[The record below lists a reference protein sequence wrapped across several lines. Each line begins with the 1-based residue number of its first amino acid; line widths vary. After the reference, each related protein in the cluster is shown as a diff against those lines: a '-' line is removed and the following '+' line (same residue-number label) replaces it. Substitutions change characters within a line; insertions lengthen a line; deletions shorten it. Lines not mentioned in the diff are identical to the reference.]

1 MASNPW
7 MERQKEPSVWPEG
20 SFLYF
25 FPIFLLN
32 SIIHLEIGIF
42 FLSWRTFSRFCPHP
56 PKKPQVFGGMN
67 FFDKFRARHRHHN
80 LPSIVY
86 YLLSFVPVY
95 LPQRAV
101 IQSPLLHA
109 ELRRR
114 LGRRRLQGHPA
125 PAQLPLYPQDTMV
138 NAEQR
143 CSRDCHCSSLLFSAL
158 IKHSDVKQPGKGRV
172 CLV

>member
-7 MERQKEPSVWPEG
+7 MERQKEPSDWPEG

-86 YLLSFVPVY
+86 YLLSFIPVY
-95 LPQRAV
+95 LPQSPV

-114 LGRRRLQGHPA
+114 LGRRRLQGHTP
-125 PAQLPLYPQDTMV
+125 PAQGAPPGPGPRGGPPQPP
-138 NAEQR
+138 R
-143 CSRDCHCSSLLFSAL
+143 
-158 IKHSDVKQPGKGRV
+158 GRGHGGTTV
-172 CLV
+172 ANINWWNYCKNL